1 MNNVNI
7 DRMVVSLRFL
17 LVKKVLNIFLDTK
30 FMPMCIMLAKM
41 NAIRRDFDETKYVF
55 LLKDN
60 KLLKNTI
67 KLGIKSARLLK
78 SI

>member
-30 FMPMCIMLAKM
+30 FMLMCIMLAKM

>member
-7 DRMVVSLRFL
+7 DRIVVSLRFL
-17 LVKKVLNIFLDTK
+17 LVKKVLNIFLGTK
-30 FMPMCIMLAKM
+30 FMPMCIILAKM
-41 NAIRRDFDETKYVF
+41 NAIRRDFEETKYVF

>member
-7 DRMVVSLRFL
+7 DRIVVSLRFL
-17 LVKKVLNIFLDTK
+17 LVKKVLNIFLGMK